1 MPIKYNYEVSVN
13 DNKAK
18 LNKDIF
24 LFRGNRNIH
33 YYFSIKGARFTFSKE
48 NEDLLESSNAIYAA
62 VTVVKPNGVEV
73 ANAIAPVEDGLIH
86 LKVTE
91 DLIDEEVEVGDF
103 DLVFDLFDD
112 NEGAVT
118 IPKIKGQFHVQE
130 RPCTTSIGTLSGN
143 VNVVNQA
150 VVDLAIATQEN
161 EQLIV
166 VDDDGKYVKTTWVKG
181 DKISIERLNK
191 IEEGIEKNSTQY
203 KEIANKIDSGTINTD
218 TTENILPRVYLVGD
232 EFSNM
237 TRDKNEVKMQL
248 AYRHRNNNFNA
259 NIKIKFQ
266 GSSSLTYAKKNFTIK
281 MYTDGT
287 YTTKLKK
294 QFKNW
299 GISTNKYVLKANY
312 IDRTHARNI
321 ISARIWGDIVKTR
334 KSIPTF
340 MQSCPNSG
348 AIDGFPVKLFVNGEY
363 QGMYTFNL
371 AKDSYLFN
379 FTDDTNAFICCGES
393 NSGMFYNTTGWTVEY
408 PDVAPTSWTTL
419 ITNFVNF
426 INNSTDEE
434 FKTNF
439 NQYADLASFLDYY
452 IFAYSNCGLDSLGKN
467 MIVTSDTGD
476 KLYASM
482 YDLDSTWGLWWN
494 GGKIV
499 DYNYPC
505 PDLYQENN
513 SALWKRFEPI
523 FKDEIYAR
531 YIELTTFGMPLNPVD
546 LIERFEEFDEIITED
561 LIKQDKE
568 IFTALPTVGSYKQIR
583 TFINQRKIY
592 VDDCMLKI
600 KNGTMHET
608 KQIESIS
615 INESITQLAQGNT
628 AQLTVSV
635 TPTDITDYTVIW
647 SSNKEDIASV
657 STSGLVTAL
666 KIGDV
671 TITAKI
677 GEIMDTITLSV
688 IENKGALTVKLNA
701 NTGYL
706 LGSDSEI
713 AVGNVTTALP
723 INTLGLG
730 YALSNAGNDY
740 SSIVKCGN
748 RKYVK
753 GSVVKTT
760 DEECI
765 GAGWNLLWIRILNET
780 LNGESVKDWVI
791 KNNFEFTYDLSSVNM
806 KWEDYTLPTNRT
818 WGVENLD
825 ESYYKCYTKYYTT
838 DITPPDYQFNF
849 PSVWYNNNI
858 SHSQKDYY
866 GNNTMGLYTQS
877 WSGNTYLVLTIK
889 KTDLASNTSDA
900 VNKYLTNNPIILK
913 YPVSI

>member
-1 MPIKYNYEVSVN
+1 MIYKQSILTINGN
-13 DNKAK
+13 NAK
-18 LNKDIF
+18 LDEDIY
-24 LFRGNRNIH
+24 LFRLDKNIEL
-33 YYFSIKGARFTFSKE
+33 YFTIVNNKYKFNKSDLNNIINLTNASYFQMRLYKNAEVKYTF
-48 NEDLLESSNAIYAA
+48 AIQP
-62 VTVVKPNGVEV
+62 TDNGK
-73 ANAIAPVEDGLIH
+73 AILTITD
-86 LKVTE
+86 
-91 DLIDEEVEVGDF
+91 DLIDEPIEVGDYDFQISLLDADKSSMISLPIVSKQIHVCEPLVTDASETGTAVLGLSTLESGEIVDAF
-103 DLVFDLFDD
+103 DEEGNYIRKVHVNGELISAELF
-112 NEGAVT
+112 NKWEEALET
-118 IPKIKGQFHVQE
+118 NSSNIKTLDSQFK
-130 RPCTTSIGTLSGN
+130 
-143 VNVVNQA
+143 
-150 VVDLAIATQEN
+150 DIAKQ
-161 EQLIV
+161 
-166 VDDDGKYVKTTWVKG
+166 
-181 DKISIERLNK
+181 
-191 IEEGIEKNSTQY
+191 IEE
-203 KEIANKIDSGTINTD
+203 GTINTNTIND
-218 TTENILPRVYLVGD
+218 VLPRVYLVGD

-237 TRDKNEVKMQL
+237 TKEKNEVAMQL
-248 AYRHRNNNFNA
+248 AYRHSKNNFNA

-266 GSSSLTYAKKNFTIK
+266 GSSSLSYPKKNFTIK
-281 MYTDGT
+281 MYTDDT
-287 YTTKLKK
+287 YGTKLKK

-299 GISTNKYVLKANY
+299 GISTNKYVLKANW

-334 KSIPTF
+334 KNIPTF

-371 AKDSYLFN
+371 AKDAYLFN
-379 FTDDTNAFICCGES
+379 FTNDTNAFICCGES

-408 PDVAPTSWTTL
+408 PDVTPASWTTL
-419 ITNFVNF
+419 ITNFVKF
-426 INNSTDEE
+426 ISNSTDEE

-439 NQYADLASFLDYY
+439 NQYADLASFIDYY

-467 MIVTSDTGD
+467 MIVASDTGD

-482 YDLDSTWGLWWN
+482 YDLDSTWGLWWD

-505 PDLYQENN
+505 PDSYQENN

-531 YIELTTFGMPLNPVD
+531 YIELTTFGMPLNPVN

-568 IFTALPTVGSYKQIR
+568 IFTTLPTVGSYKQIR
-583 TFINQRKIY
+583 TFINRRKIY
-592 VDDCMLKI
+592 VDDCMLRI
-600 KNGTMHET
+600 KNGTMHNN

-615 INESITQLAQGNT
+615 INKSITQLAQGNT
-628 AQLTVSV
+628 MQLTVSV

-657 STSGLVTAL
+657 STDGLVTAV

-677 GEIMDTITLSV
+677 GEIADTITLSV
-688 IENKGALTVKLNA
+688 VENKGVLTVKLNA
-701 NTGYL
+701 NTNYL
-706 LGSDSEI
+706 LGSNSEI
-713 AVGNVTTALP
+713 AIGNVTTALP
-723 INTLGLG
+723 LNTLALG
-730 YALSNAGNDY
+730 YGLATATDDY
-740 SSIVKCGN
+740 SSIVKCGD

-765 GAGWNLLWIRILNET
+765 GAGWNMLWIRILNET
-780 LNGESVKDWVI
+780 LNGESVKDWAI
-791 KNNFEFTYDLSSVNM
+791 KNNLEFTYDLSSVNM
-806 KWEDYTLPTNRT
+806 QWLDYTLPTDRT
-818 WGVENLD
+818 WGLENLD
-825 ESYYKCYTKYYTT
+825 DSYYKCYTKYCTA

-866 GNNTMGLYTQS
+866 GNNTMGLYMQS
-877 WSGNTYLVLTIK
+877 WSGNTYLILTIK
-889 KTDLASNTSDA
+889 KTDLVSNTSDA
-900 VNKYLTNNPIILK
+900 VNEYLTNNPIILK

>member
-1 MPIKYNYEVSVN
+1 MIKYDYEITVN
-13 DNKAK
+13 GNQAK
-18 LNKDIF
+18 LNKDIY
-24 LFRGNRNIH
+24 LFRGNKNVH
-33 YYFSIKGARFTFSKE
+33 YYFAVKNASFNFKGST
-48 NEDLLESSNAIYAA
+48 DLIEKTNAINAA
-62 VTVVKPNGVEV
+62 VTVIKPNNVEV
-73 ANAIAPVEDGLIH
+73 ASAIAKVENGKIH

-112 NEGAVT
+112 TDGAVT
-118 IPKIKGQFHVQE
+118 IPKVIGQFHVLE
-130 RPCTTSIGTLSGN
+130 RPCTTPISELVATNTTNEVDQALTDYAIVTYAEPVASTNADGTF
-143 VNVVNQA
+143 A
-150 VVDLAIATQEN
+150 
-161 EQLIV
+161 
-166 VDDDGKYVKTTWVKG
+166 KKTWVAKE
-181 DKISIERLNK
+181 KITTAELNRM
-191 IEEGIEKNSTQY
+191 EEGISDVSSQC

-340 MQSCPNSG
+340 MQSCPKSG